1 MNVPD
6 DHDAGPDSRAPQTRF
21 VLFTGKGGVGKTTS
35 AAATAVGLADQ
46 GRRVLLVST
55 DPASNLGDVLGA
67 SIGQEPT
74 PVPGV
79 PGLSALDID
88 PEAAAEEYR
97 QQVLEP
103 LRGTI
108 PDHELD
114 TVREQLSGQCTVEVA
129 AFDEFSRLLG
139 SSGATAEFDHVVLD
153 TAPTGHT
160 LRLLSLPAAWSTY
173 IADSPEGA
181 SCLGPLATLQDKQQM
196 YTATVSALSDVATTS
211 VVLVARPDPGSL
223 REAARAGRELHELG
237 IASQRLVLNGVLV
250 APDESDPI
258 AVALAD
264 RQQRAIDGL
273 PTWLDTLE
281 LVRVP
286 LVASDLCGV
295 DQLRAMAAGAP
306 PETADPGPITPEAG
320 FADLDGLVAELAKA
334 GHGAVMV
341 MGKGGV
347 GKTTVAAAVALGL
360 VELGH
365 PVHLS
370 TTDPAGR
377 LDEVLG
383 EAAPA
388 GLTVSRIDPV
398 EEVRRYTEDKL
409 RAAGDLGAEQL
420 ALLEEDLRSPCT
432 EEIAVFSQ
440 FSRILREARRGFVV
454 IDTAPSGHTL
464 LLLDRTGAY
473 HRDTMRRSGDL
484 QGRVTTPLMRLQDP
498 SQTKV
503 VLVAL
508 PEATPVNEAA
518 GLQDDLRRAGIDP
531 FGWVV
536 NASLAASGATDPLLR
551 RRADLERRHLVRVRD
566 ELAARAF
573 LVPWSTDPAGID
585 EKLQRLEKERA
596 QGRGAPTAP
605 TGSAARTM

>member
-6 DHDAGPDSRAPQTRF
+6 DHDAGPDWRVPQTRF
-21 VLFTGKGGVGKTTS
+21 VLFTGKGGVGKTTA
-35 AAATAVGLADQ
+35 AAATAVALADR
-46 GRRVLLVST
+46 GRRVLIVST

-67 SIGQEPT
+67 SIGQEST
-74 PVPGV
+74 PVPGA

-88 PEAAAEEYR
+88 PEAAAEAYR

-114 TVREQLSGQCTVEVA
+114 AVREQLSGQCTVEVA
-129 AFDEFSRLLG
+129 AFDEFSDLLG
-139 SSGATAEFDHVVLD
+139 SSSATAEFDHVVFD

-160 LRLLSLPAAWSTY
+160 LRLLSLPAAWSSY
-173 IADSPEGA
+173 IADSPKGA

-196 YTATVSALSDVATTS
+196 YTATVSALSDAATTS
-211 VVLVARPDPGSL
+211 VVLVARPDPSSL
-223 REAARAGRELHELG
+223 REAARAGRELDELG
-237 IASQRLVLNGVLV
+237 IANQRLVLNGVLV
-250 APDESDPI
+250 APDEADPI

-264 RQQRAIDGL
+264 RQQRAMDDL

-281 LVRVP
+281 SVRVP

-295 DQLRAMAAGAP
+295 EQLRVMIAGAP
-306 PETADPGPITPEAG
+306 LDTVDPGPISPVPG
-320 FADLDGLVAELAKA
+320 FTDLDALVADLASA

-360 VELGH
+360 VDIGH

-377 LDEVLG
+377 LDEILG
-383 EAAPA
+383 GATPA
-388 GLTVSRIDPV
+388 GLTVSSIDPV
-398 EEVRRYTEDKL
+398 EEVRRYTEEKL
-409 RAAGDLGAEQL
+409 RAAADLGAEQR

-473 HRDTMRRSGDL
+473 HRETMRRSGEL
-484 QGRVTTPLMRLQDP
+484 QDRVTTPLMRLQDP

-503 VLVAL
+503 VLVTL
-508 PEATPVNEAA
+508 PETTPVNEAA
-518 GLQDDLRRAGIDP
+518 DLQDDLRRAGIDP

-551 RRADLERRHLVRVRD
+551 RRADLERRHLARVRD

-573 LVPWSTDPAGID
+573 LVPWSADPAGVD
-585 EKLQRLEKERA
+585 EKLERLRNSLPGESRA
-596 QGRGAPTAP
+596 ATPWPRG
-605 TGSAARTM
+605 SC